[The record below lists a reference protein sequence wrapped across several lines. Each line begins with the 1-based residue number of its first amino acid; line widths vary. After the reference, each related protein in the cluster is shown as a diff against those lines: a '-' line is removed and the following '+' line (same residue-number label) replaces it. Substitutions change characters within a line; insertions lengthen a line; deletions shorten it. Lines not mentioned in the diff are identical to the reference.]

1 VRDFILLMHNDAV
14 EKPAPELWPRYFS
27 SLSVRGVFGGGSSIG
42 SGEVFRKQETPDNP
56 SDHLVGYIRVKSAS
70 LAEARELL
78 AGNPVFECGGSV
90 EIRELPRG

>member
-1 VRDFILLMHNDAV
+1 MRDFILLMHNDAV

-27 SLSVRGVFGGGSSIG
+27 FLSERGVFGGGSSIG